1 MSLIQTI
8 ALSKTYRTDEVETT
22 ALDAVDI
29 TIGAGEFVAIMG
41 PSGCGKSTLL
51 NLLGTLDQPSGGA
64 LLINGEDV
72 FQFNE
77 QRLAKFRNEHIGFI
91 FQFHYLMPEFT
102 ALENVLMPRM
112 IRGNDWHSDEQHAR
126 KLLTDVGLQQRF
138 YHKPNQLSGG
148 EQQRVAI
155 ARAFMNQ
162 PKLILADEPTG
173 DLDRKNSHILFDL
186 ILELNSKYH
195 QTFVIVTHDDELA
208 HRTHRII
215 HLLDGKVEREE
226 IVAKN

>member
-1 MSLIQTI
+1 MTI
-8 ALSKTYRTDEVETT
+8 LESKNLSKTYDSGPEKVRVLEGVNLKIAT
-22 ALDAVDI
+22 
-29 TIGAGEFVAIMG
+29 GEIVAIMG
-41 PSGCGKSTLL
+41 PSGVGKSTLL